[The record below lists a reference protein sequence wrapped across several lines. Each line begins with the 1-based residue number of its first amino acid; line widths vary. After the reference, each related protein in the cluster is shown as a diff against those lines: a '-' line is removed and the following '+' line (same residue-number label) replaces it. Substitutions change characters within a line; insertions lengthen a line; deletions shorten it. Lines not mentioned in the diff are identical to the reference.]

1 MSTTKQSCIAQELM
15 KDTKCQSTCYGDRMN
30 IGDLVT
36 DNNGTIGIIIAQ
48 VGVIDRWI
56 IKWIDSGET
65 SAQWGGYLFH
75 L

>member
-1 MSTTKQSCIAQELM
+1 
-15 KDTKCQSTCYGDRMN
+15 MN

-36 DNNGTIGIIIAQ
+36 DNYGTIGLIIAQ
-48 VGVIDRWI
+48 VGVIDRWVV
-56 IKWIDSGET
+56 KWIDSGET

>member
-1 MSTTKQSCIAQELM
+1 M
-15 KDTKCQSTCYGDRMN
+15 K

-36 DNNGTIGIIIAQ
+36 DNYGTIGIIIAQ

-56 IKWIDSGET
+56 VKWIDSGET
-65 SAQWGGYLFH
+65 DGKWGYNIHH